1 MRWSPLPQV
10 IQSQWLWLPLLA
22 LGACATPARRPDG
35 AAASTSQSA
44 PPPAV
49 GRAAD
54 ATGVWDW
61 VVRSATQQG
70 DLQIEQ
76 EEWHLEQN
84 GTRLAGYYHRQVV
97 TMSTDQ
103 RPFQCNGMLGFIKNV
118 RARLAGEIHDGQV
131 TLREVGVD
139 TERNPCDSRQREPLS
154 YVGRLQGEELVLTYD
169 AGGEQRLVRRPA
181 GSSSLSLA
189 GGEGRGRGR
198 GPLDKESIDGL
209 WEWQFRAVDAEGDLQ
224 AEREEWHLFEKNA
237 EITGYY
243 ERTIER
249 LRLGGVYPCS
259 GSPQIKTTTRFL
271 LKGQRFGDKLSLSE
285 VDYQRQPGPCDAGQH
300 RLDSYQGSVLPEGQ
314 LLLNWHGGSQILRR
328 KR

>member
-1 MRWSPLPQV
+1 MRWSPLLPV
-10 IQSQWLWLPLLA
+10 LLWVSLLW
-22 LGACATPARRPDG
+22 LGACATTARRP
-35 AAASTSQSA
+35 ATVVASQVQSA

-49 GRAAD
+49 SRAAD

-61 VVRSATQQG
+61 VVRSTTQQG

-76 EEWHLEQN
+76 EEWHLEQQ

-118 RARLAGEIHDGQV
+118 RARLSGEIRDGQV
-131 TLREVGVD
+131 TLRELGVD
-139 TERNPCDSRQREPLS
+139 TERNPCDSRQRELLS
-154 YVGRLQGEELVLTYD
+154 YVGRLQGEELVLSYD

-181 GSSSLSLA
+181 GSGSLSLGGGG
-189 GGEGRGRGR
+189 GGEGRGRGH
-198 GPLDKESIDGL
+198 GPLEKEPIAGL

-224 AEREEWHLFEKNA
+224 AEREEWHLSEKNA

-249 LRLGGVYPCS
+249 LRVNGVYPCS

-285 VDYQRQPGPCDAGQH
+285 IDYQRQPGPCDAGQH